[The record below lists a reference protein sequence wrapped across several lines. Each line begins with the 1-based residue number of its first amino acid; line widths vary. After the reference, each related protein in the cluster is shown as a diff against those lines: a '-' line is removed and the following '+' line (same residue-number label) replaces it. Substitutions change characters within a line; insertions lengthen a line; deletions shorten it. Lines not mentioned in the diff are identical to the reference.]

1 MHDIV
6 LATNNAGKVVEFQ
19 ELLSNLS
26 WRIMPQSAFGLPS
39 VEETGFTFVE
49 NALIKARYAAELTGL
64 PALADD
70 SGLVVD
76 ALHGAPGV
84 YSARYAGENATAAQ
98 HIEKLLKELH
108 YVTEKKRTARF
119 HCALVYLAYPADPI
133 PVIAQG
139 SWEGHILNAPQGKHG
154 FGYDPVFFD
163 ATHQCS
169 AAELSSQIK
178 NKISHR
184 GRALDK
190 LLLDLSERHLINFST
205 RDNSNR

>member
-19 ELLSNLS
+19 ELLVNLS

-49 NALIKARYAAELTGL
+49 NALIKARYAAEHTGL

-84 YSARYAGENATAAQ
+84 YSARYAGENATATQ
-98 HIEKLLKELH
+98 HIEKLLNELTH
-108 YVTEKKRTARF
+108 VTEKKRTARF
-119 HCALVYLAYPADPI
+119 HCALVYIAYPADPTPI
-133 PVIAQG
+133 ITQG
-139 SWEGHILNAPQGKHG
+139 SWEGHILHAPQGTQG

-163 ATHQCS
+163 TTHHCS
-169 AAELSSQIK
+169 AAELSQNIK

-184 GRALDK
+184 GRALNK
-190 LLLDLSERHLINFST
+190 LLQELSDRNLLNIPT
-205 RDNSNR
+205 R

>member
-6 LATNNAGKVVEFQ
+6 LATNNAGKVTEFQ
-19 ELLSNLS
+19 ELLANLS

-49 NALIKARYAAELTGL
+49 NALIKARYAAEHTGL

-84 YSARYAGENATAAQ
+84 YSARYAGENATATQ
-98 HIEKLLKELH
+98 HIEKLLNELTH
-108 YVTEKKRTARF
+108 ITEKKRTARF
-119 HCALVYLAYPADPI
+119 HCALVYIAYPADPTPI
-133 PVIAQG
+133 ITQG
-139 SWEGHILNAPQGKHG
+139 SWEGHILHAPQGTQG

-163 ATHQCS
+163 TTHHCS
-169 AAELSSQIK
+169 AAELSQNIK

-184 GRALDK
+184 GRALNK
-190 LLLDLSERHLINFST
+190 LLQELSDRNLLNIPT
-205 RDNSNR
+205 R

>member
-1 MHDIV
+1 MQDIV

-19 ELLSNLS
+19 ELLVNLS
-26 WRIMPQSAFGLPS
+26 WRIIPQPTFGLPS

-49 NALIKARYAAELTGL
+49 NALIKARYAAEHTGL

-76 ALHGAPGV
+76 ALHGAPGI

-98 HIEKLLKELH
+98 HIAKLLHELKH
-108 YVTEKKRTARF
+108 VTEKKRTARF
-119 HCALVYLAYPADPI
+119 HCALVYVTYPADPT

-139 SWEGHILNAPQGKHG
+139 SWEGRILNTPQGIHG

-163 ATHQCS
+163 EKYQCS
-169 AAELSSQIK
+169 AAELSKEIK

-184 GRALDK
+184 GQALNK
-190 LLLDLSERHLINFST
+190 LLHDLSERYLMNIPSREHSK
-205 RDNSNR
+205 R